1 MILLKKI
8 FVSNYFI
15 FLIGIFVGIYFAIA
29 VLKYYTTTEVFRAPP
44 TQGNYKTYSFTHDD
58 LTRTYDVYIPS
69 TLKKNASVF
78 FLFHASRGNSKDM
91 RSSTGYDFEYLA
103 EEKGFLVV
111 YPQGFKNHWNDCRA
125 TADYAAN
132 IQDIDDVGYF
142 QQMVKSLEEN
152 YMINRKQLVVSGI
165 SNGGHMVFK
174 LAHEIPKDILLYTS
188 FAANLPVQDNNDCS
202 LSQEDVNMIIFNGT
216 NDPINP
222 YDGGLVSIL
231 GNDSRGFVISAEET
245 YNYWRDLT
253 SYEEEKIVTIPQ
265 LDSDSKTFVV
275 KKESIGSKYV
285 ALYSLVNGGHIYA
298 SPYLKSSR
306 FAGESVRDINGAEE
320 IYATY
325 LDLIDNKIV
334 LRKYNNQYCYD
345 GDTCY
350 VMLNGANTK
359 IRLLELDTP
368 EISKPKCEAEL
379 ELGLKARDYLNNLI
393 DNAATIEFKTDYAE
407 DYFGRILSYLII
419 DGEDVSANIVSKNLG
434 VVYDRDNKTDWC
446 S

>member
-1 MILLKKI
+1 MISLKKI

-15 FLIGIFVGIYFAIA
+15 FLIGIFIGIYFAIA
-29 VLKYYTTTEVFRAPP
+29 VLKYYTSTEVFRAPP
-44 TQGNYKTYSFTHDD
+44 TQGNYKTYSFMHDD
-58 LTRTYDVYIPS
+58 LNRTYDVYIPS
-69 TLKKNASVF
+69 TIKKNASVF

-103 EEKGFLVV
+103 QEKGFLVV
-111 YPQGFKNHWNDCRA
+111 YPQGYKNHWNDCRA

-202 LSQEDVNMIIFNGT
+202 LSQEEVNMIIFNGT

-253 SYEEEKIVTIPQ
+253 SYEEEKIMTIPQ
-265 LDSDSKTFVV
+265 LDSDSKTFVI

-306 FAGESVRDINGAEE
+306 FVGESVRDINGAEE

-325 LDLIDNKIV
+325 LELLDNKIV

-350 VMLNGANTK
+350 VTLNGANTK

-393 DNAATIEFKTDYAE
+393 DNAATIEFKTDYEE
-407 DYFGRILSYLII
+407 DYFGRTLSYLII

>member
-1 MILLKKI
+1 MISLKKI
-8 FVSNYFI
+8 IASNYFI
-15 FLIGIFVGIYFAIA
+15 FLIGIFIGIYFAIA
-29 VLKYYTTTEVFRAPP
+29 VLKYYTTIEVFRAPP

-58 LTRTYDVYIPS
+58 LIRTYDVYIPS
-69 TLKKNASVF
+69 TLKKNTSVF

-111 YPQGFKNHWNDCRA
+111 YPQGYKNHWNDCRA
-125 TADYAAN
+125 SADYAAN

-142 QQMVKSLEEN
+142 QQMIKSLEEN

-202 LSQEDVNMIIFNGT
+202 LSQEEVNMIIFNGT

-253 SYEEEKIVTIPQ
+253 SYEEEKIMTIPQ
-265 LDSDSKTFVV
+265 LDSDSKTFVI

-306 FAGESVRDINGAEE
+306 FVGESVRDINGAEE

-325 LDLIDNKIV
+325 LELLDNKIV

-350 VMLNGANTK
+350 VTLNGANTK

-393 DNAATIEFKTDYAE
+393 ANASSIKFKTDYTQ
-407 DYFGRILSYLII
+407 DYFGRILAYLII
-419 DGEDVSANIVSKNLG
+419 DGEDVSAKIVRNNLG
-434 VVYDRDNKTDWC
+434 VVYERNNKPDWC
-446 S
+446 L